1 MAALGLFFLVRCSAA
16 IFQRPMG
23 EVLGIV
29 ESSGY
34 VDNGGTQLHGRV
46 AIVAFVRLP
55 DGKGVQVNIPT
66 SQPIA
71 RGSKV
76 LLTESTDSFGPP
88 TYAFSK
94 LLPRHQP

>member
-1 MAALGLFFLVRCSAA
+1 MT
-16 IFQRPMG
+16 IFQRPIG
-23 EVLGIV
+23 LVLCVV
-29 ESSGY
+29 ESAGY

-46 AIVAFVRLP
+46 AMVAFVRLP
-55 DGKGVQVNIPT
+55 DGNGLQITIPT

-71 RGSKV
+71 RGSQV
-76 LLTESTDSFGPP
+76 LLTESTGGWGPP